1 MSDVKFDL
9 SDHADVMATWL
20 EGQPDIPP
28 GVVNTL
34 RDLAAEVRALR
45 KDRERLDWLEMEMA
59 IEFEDGK
66 YRALFRQNMPITRE
80 AIDAALSARGG
91 EDGA

>member
-1 MSDVKFDL
+1 VSDVKFDL

-45 KDRERLDWLEMEMA
+45 KDRDEIRSLARQYEADPVTASDRPSSW
-59 IEFEDGK
+59 GK
-66 YRALFRQNMPITRE
+66 LQALV
-80 AIDAALSARGG
+80 DAAMAREG
-91 EDGA
+91 EA